1 MRKIF
6 EVFFY
11 VKFFEIPEGYDNEKG
26 TRTMFPT
33 IVVSR

>member
-1 MRKIF
+1 MRKF
-6 EVFFY
+6 LKSSFY
-11 VKFFEIPEGYDNEKG
+11 VKFFEIPEGYGNEKG

>member
-1 MRKIF
+1 MRKILKSS
-6 EVFFY
+6 FY

-26 TRTMFPT
+26 TRSMFPT